1 MKIIVNRFIPVKG
14 YKLMNVLGVVF
25 SRVPESEITIEEKRH
40 EQIHTYQQWEIVELA
55 SVLGLILCNIF
66 TSWMYLLSIP
76 LFPFVIYFVGWLC
89 EIALPPYHNVK
100 KLWKERKSL
109 SWFGKIWH
117 DAYRDNCF
125 EREAYAN
132 EKDENYLETRTPLA
146 WIGYILK
153 GKDRKETLK

>member
-1 MKIIVNRFIPVKG
+1 
-14 YKLMNVLGVVF
+14 
-25 SRVPESEITIEEKRH
+25 
-40 EQIHTYQQWEIVELA
+40 
-55 SVLGLILCNIF
+55 
-66 TSWMYLLSIP
+66 MYLLSIP

-100 KLWKERKSL
+100 KLWKERKFL

-132 EKDENYLETRTPLA
+132 EKDENYLETRIPLA

>member
-1 MKIIVNRFIPVKG
+1 MIIIENNIIPFKD
-14 YKLMNVLGVVF
+14 YKLMNVLGLVF

-100 KLWKERKSL
+100 KLWKERKFL

-132 EKDENYLETRTPLA
+132 EKNENYLETRTPFA

-153 GKDRKETLK
+153 EKDRKETLK